1 MMVSVKETPRGK
13 DDMKIIIIGAG
24 EVGYNLAKKLSK
36 EGHDVV
42 VVDHDDERI
51 RQIEETLDVEA
62 LLGKGSSPRTLK
74 EAGMEEAEL
83 VIAVTD
89 SDEIN
94 MVACLIAGTQSKIP
108 KRIARIRNVEYTRET
123 RIFDEQHLDIDLC
136 INPEMETA
144 KTIVR
149 LIENPGS
156 ADFAE
161 FAEGRVELIGVKVDE
176 DCYVTGKKLKE
187 LQEVRTQFPDL
198 KVLVVAILRDDQ
210 LIVPHGEE
218 TIFVGDILYTVVD
231 QHSTRDALAYLR
243 KREEPVKRVF
253 IADGSPIGFE
263 VARQL
268 QGSGIAVRVVERD
281 ANKCQRLAESLDK
294 VLILQGEMTDQAILR
309 EEGIAESDF
318 FVSASDDE
326 DANILASLLAKRL
339 GAKKTITLVRH
350 LHYLKVLPT
359 IGVDAVVSPRL
370 SAIGRIM
377 HYIRKGKVL
386 SVATLREEDAEV
398 IETVALE
405 TSDIVNRPIRGLKFP
420 KGAIIGAIVR
430 GENVIIPGG
439 DDIIL
444 PDDRVVIFALQ
455 SAIPKVEKKLMVKLE
470 YF

>member
-1 MMVSVKETPRGK
+1 MNV
-13 DDMKIIIIGAG
+13 IIIGAG

-42 VVDHDDERI
+42 VIDHDPERI
-51 RQIEETLDVEA
+51 RQIDESLDVKG
-62 LLGKGSSPRTLK
+62 LLGEGSSPTILK
-74 EAGMEEAEL
+74 QAGMEEAEM

-108 KRIARIRNVEYTRET
+108 KRIARIRNLEYTRET

-136 INPEMETA
+136 INPELETA

-149 LIENPGS
+149 LVEHPGS

-161 FAEGRVELIGVKVDE
+161 FAEGKVELIGVKIE
-176 DCYVTGKKLKE
+176 DDSYIMGKKLKE
-187 LQEVRTQFPDL
+187 LQEARSQFPDL
-198 KVLVVAILRDDQ
+198 KVLIVAISRDDR
-210 LIVPHGEE
+210 IIIPHGDER
-218 TIFVGDILYTVVD
+218 IFARDILYAVVD
-231 QHSTRDALAYLR
+231 RESGRDVLAYIR
-243 KREEPVKRVF
+243 KVEEPVKRVI
-253 IADGSPIGFE
+253 IASGSAIGFE
-263 VARQL
+263 VARQI
-268 QGSGIAVRVVERD
+268 QGQGIAVRVIEKDAGRCERM
-281 ANKCQRLAESLDK
+281 AESLER
-294 VLILQGEMTDQAILR
+294 VLILRGEVTDQSLLK
-309 EEGIAESDF
+309 EEGIQETDF
-318 FVSASDDE
+318 FISVSDDE

-339 GAKKTITLVRH
+339 GARKTITLVRH
-350 LHYLKVLPT
+350 LHYLSVLPA
-359 IGVDAVVSPRL
+359 IGIDAVVSPRL

-405 TSDIVNRPIRGLKFP
+405 TSDIVNRPIRELKFP
-420 KGAIIGAIVR
+420 KGALIGAVVR
-430 GENVIIPGG
+430 DGNVIIPGG

-444 PDDRVVIFALQ
+444 PEDRVVIFALQ
-455 SAIPKVEKKLMVKLE
+455 SSIPKVEKALMVKLE

>member
-1 MMVSVKETPRGK
+1 V
-13 DDMKIIIIGAG
+13 KIIIIGAG
-24 EVGYNLAKKLSK
+24 EVGCNLAKKLSK

-42 VVDHDDERI
+42 VVDHNPEKVRTID
-51 RQIEETLDVEA
+51 ETLDVKA
-62 LLGKGSSPRTLK
+62 LLGKGSSPGVLK
-74 EAGMEEAEL
+74 QAGMEEAEL

-108 KRIARIRNVEYTRET
+108 KRIARIRNLEYTQET

-161 FAEGRVELIGVKVDE
+161 FADGKVELIGVRIDG
-176 DCYVTGKKLKE
+176 DSYVTGKKLRE
-187 LQEVRTQFPDL
+187 LREVRERFPDL
-198 KVLVVAILRDDQ
+198 KVLIVAISRDDQ
-210 LIVPHGEE
+210 IIIPHGDE
-218 TIFVGDILYTVVD
+218 TIYKGDVLYAVVD
-231 QHSTRDALAYLR
+231 RQSVGKVLVYLR
-243 KREEPVKRVF
+243 KEEEPVKRVF
-253 IADGSPIGFE
+253 IAGGSPIGFE

-268 QGSGIAVRVVERD
+268 QKGGIGVRLVEADSTR
-281 ANKCQRLAESLDK
+281 CRRMAESLEK
-294 VLILQGEMTDQAILR
+294 VLILQGEMTDQTLLK
-309 EEGIAESDF
+309 EEGIEEADF
-318 FVSASDDE
+318 FVSTSDDE
-326 DANILASLLAKRL
+326 EANILASLLAKRL

-350 LHYLKVLPT
+350 LHYLSVLPA
-359 IGVDAVVSPRL
+359 IGIDAVVSPRL

-386 SVATLREEDAEV
+386 SVATLKEEDAEV

-405 TSDIVNRPIRGLKFP
+405 TSDIVNRPIKELRFP
-420 KGAIIGAIVR
+420 EGALIGAVVR
-430 GENVIIPGG
+430 GDNVIIPSGE
-439 DDIIL
+439 DIIL
-444 PDDRVVIFALQ
+444 PGDRVVIFALQ
-455 SAIPKVEKKLMVKLE
+455 SSIRKVEKALMVKLE